1 LTSRF
6 PEFIITLT
14 IVNNFYRREFV
25 PRPTVFN
32 PEYFTV
38 YDMSRR
44 LNISYARA
52 RKLILSMEKAKMII
66 RVIPQTQDTKRFRRY
81 KIK

>member
-1 LTSRF
+1 M
-6 PEFIITLT
+6 
-14 IVNNFYRREFV
+14 